1 MFEDLGF
8 QSFLVDLP
16 KICYPALVR
25 EFYANLQLV
34 GSDQYV
40 SFVSDV
46 KICLSS
52 MFLGAI
58 LKIPPSTVS
67 IHTKRG
73 PKNVEGFSHQD
84 QLKLIIGL
92 ESVSEGVFP
101 STTQLLPLA
110 QALFK
115 LSIENVSPR
124 LGTRSNLSS
133 QDIVVVSMIMA
144 GRKFDFPDLILKNMM
159 DSVEGKSS
167 GGLPYGL
174 LLTRVFEWFGVS
186 FVYEDTI
193 TAKEFLD
200 MKFLTQSNLKLDKDG
215 NLVVVEVPPPPPL
228 VHSVG
233 VLDLGISAQEIHDYM
248 EELRANHKL
257 LVDGQKQLYEQM
269 EELANQF

>member
-8 QSFLVDLP
+8 QSFLVDFP

-25 EFYANLQLV
+25 EFYVNLQLV

-40 SFVSDV
+40 SYVSDV
-46 KICLSS
+46 KICLSL

-73 PKNVEGFSHQD
+73 PKDVAGFSHKD
-84 QLKLIIGL
+84 QLMLLTGS
-92 ESVSEGVFP
+92 ENVSENAFP
-101 STTQLLPLA
+101 STTQLIPLA

-133 QDIVVVSMIMA
+133 KDIVVVSMIMA
-144 GRKFDFPDLILKNMM
+144 GRKFDLPDLILKNML
-159 DSVEGKSS
+159 DAVEGKSS

-186 FVYEDTI
+186 FVNEDH
-193 TAKEFLD
+193 
-200 MKFLTQSNLKLDKDG
+200 N
-215 NLVVVEVPPPPPL
+215 
-228 VHSVG
+228 
-233 VLDLGISAQEIHDYM
+233 VLRRQIGTSS
-248 EELRANHKL
+248 
-257 LVDGQKQLYEQM
+257 
-269 EELANQF
+269 